1 AIGLGVLDE
10 AGKPI
15 KDNQK
20 VEELLKQ
27 ILPESKQKPVADAIA
42 VCVKKNSKKLV
53 IKPGDCSSY
62 GMMLFCIKESLSKIC
77 KF

>member
-27 ILPESKQKPVADAIA
+27 ILPESK
-42 VCVKKNSKKLV
+42 
-53 IKPGDCSSY
+53 
-62 GMMLFCIKESLSKIC
+62 
-77 KF
+77 